1 MQMANFT
8 KDISNLSRI
17 SSPTHKQM
25 KINQGM
31 KKGDVISKDQIQ
43 ARQDAITQQIAS
55 EQEQLKN
62 CFNIDYIELD

>member
-1 MQMANFT
+1 
-8 KDISNLSRI
+8 
-17 SSPTHKQM
+17 M
-25 KINQGM
+25 KMNQGM